1 MSLVLLCFFN
11 IRNFVTFLTAFNF
24 RSFLLNLGIL
34 ILYTQTGPFVCLLQ
48 IVFVSIFKHLGNLLI
63 CWVIRIGECK
73 DFFYEQNQTSNLKI
87 FVHPYLKMF
96 LVDFSSFPVDRRV
109 KDLSLKLYLRLI
121 ERRTTKFQVKFD
133 LCSLKGCS
141 WGSIN
146 DDIPF

>member
-109 KDLSLKLYLRLI
+109 KDLCQNFYCRTLERIEIELEVNSDLYSL
-121 ERRTTKFQVKFD
+121 
-133 LCSLKGCS
+133 
-141 WGSIN
+141 
-146 DDIPF
+146 